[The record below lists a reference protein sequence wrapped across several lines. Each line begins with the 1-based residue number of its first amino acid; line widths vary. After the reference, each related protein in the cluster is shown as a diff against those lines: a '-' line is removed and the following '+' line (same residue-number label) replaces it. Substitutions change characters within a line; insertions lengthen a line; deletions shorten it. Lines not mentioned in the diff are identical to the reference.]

1 MLALFLCAIISVI
14 NYRRSFISSKN
25 TDKGGE
31 YAINLNHIYYAIEI
45 AHYGSFNKAA
55 ANLFVSQPGLSRS
68 IKELEE
74 ELGFQLFF
82 RTPSGV
88 LPTHQGQE
96 FLQRAKRLNEQYL
109 ALSEQYFTNNHLPV
123 IQFSLASFRCV
134 IVEFALI
141 NLYNRYKDNE
151 YLNICV
157 CEESIE
163 KVINHIYDGLYSIG
177 LILVSNE
184 NRNLMQQKCEH
195 LGICWTPIAKP
206 SAYVQ
211 VGTEHPLTQ
220 KESVCLADLAPYPR
234 ATMAQDEMEPTL
246 YGTHVHGYSPQ
257 TLKSRIV
264 INDKSTMYA
273 LLTNTDAYYTGL
285 NLSNLRRGN
294 HDVCYLPIRDL
305 NSSYELVLIH
315 LNQHTLTTVEEE
327 FLADIRSIA
336 GTVQ

>member
-1 MLALFLCAIISVI
+1 MVI
-14 NYRRSFISSKN
+14 N
-25 TDKGGE
+25 
-31 YAINLNHIYYAIEI
+31 LHHIYYALEI

-74 ELGFQLFF
+74 ELGFQLFI

-96 FLQRAKRLNEQYL
+96 FLQRAKRLNEQYI
-109 ALSEQYFTNNHLPV
+109 ALSEQYSTNSHFPV
-123 IQFSLASFRCV
+123 VQFSLASFRCV

-163 KVINHIYDGLYSIG
+163 KVISHIYDGLYSIG

-184 NRNLMQQKCEH
+184 NRDLMRQKCDH
-195 LGICWTPIAKP
+195 FDICWTPIVKH
-206 SAYVQ
+206 SAYAQ
-211 VGTEHPLTQ
+211 VGANHPLAQ
-220 KESVCLADLAPYPR
+220 KESVSLADLAPYPR

-246 YGTHVHGYSPQ
+246 YGAHVHGYSPH
-257 TLKSRIV
+257 TMKSRIV

-273 LLTNTDAYYTGL
+273 LLTNTDAYYIGL

-294 HDVCYLPIRDL
+294 HDVRYLPIQDL
-305 NSSYELVLIH
+305 NNAYELVFIH
-315 LNQHTLTTVEEE
+315 LNQHAITPMEEE
-327 FLADIRSIA
+327 FLEDIRSITGA
-336 GTVQ
+336 VQ

>member
-1 MLALFLCAIISVI
+1 M
-14 NYRRSFISSKN
+14 
-25 TDKGGE
+25 
-31 YAINLNHIYYAIEI
+31 NLNHIYYAIEI

-74 ELGFQLFF
+74 ELGFQLFI

-96 FLQRAKRLNEQYL
+96 FLQRAKRLNEQYI
-109 ALSEQYFTNNHLPV
+109 ALSEQYSTNSHFPV
-123 IQFSLASFRCV
+123 VQFSLASFRCV

-141 NLYNRYKDNE
+141 NLYNRYKGNE

-184 NRNLMQQKCEH
+184 NRDLMQQKCDRFD
-195 LGICWTPIAKP
+195 ICWTPIVKH
-206 SAYVQ
+206 SAYAQ
-211 VGTEHPLTQ
+211 VGVDHPLA
-220 KESVCLADLAPYPR
+220 KKKSVCLADLAPYPR

-246 YGTHVHGYSPQ
+246 YGAHVNGYSPH

-273 LLTNTDAYYTGL
+273 LLTNTDAYYIGL

-294 HDVCYLPIRDL
+294 HDVRYLPIQDL
-305 NSSYELVLIH
+305 NNAYELILIH
-315 LNQHTLTTVEEE
+315 LNQHTLTPVEKE
-327 FLADIRSIA
+327 FLADVRSITGA
-336 GTVQ
+336 VQ